1 MPDKTVSQKKAF
13 NLKHVLKSKGFSAFS
28 AALLAIFL
36 GLVFGFIVMT
46 AASPA
51 NAFPGFFM
59 VLSGGFKRL
68 GDVFYFATPI
78 LMTGLSVGFAFKM
91 GLFNIGASGQY
102 TMGMFFALY
111 AGFMLKPSE
120 GIHWVICVLAG
131 LVGGLLWGIIP
142 GIFNALLNVNEVITS
157 IMFNYIGMFLV
168 DMFIQRNGAMY
179 ISSKTR
185 TAYLPASAQ
194 LPSLGI
200 KNSSVNISFFIAIFI
215 AAVLF
220 IILNKTTFGYELK
233 ATGYNRFASQYAGM
247 NGKRNIILTM
257 AIAGALSGLGGA
269 FAILAP
275 STIPG
280 SSMTY
285 EPINII
291 AANGFNGIAV
301 ALLGN
306 SSPIGIVFSAL
317 FISHIQRGGTLASL
331 FGYKPEIIDIVIS
344 VIIYFSAFSMLMK
357 TMLGRFI
364 KKRQSKKVT
373 TPGINNLNESKE
385 SAEGKGE
392 ENKSEEND
400 REESESEEDKSGEK
414 NIEEAY
420 SAEGEGEES
429 KSEENDREE
438 SESEE
443 DKSGE
448 KNIEEAY
455 SKEDESEEGKNK
467 ADTSKEGNNREDEC
481 KDENPKN
488 PINKA
493 LENNEKEEA

>member
-1 MPDKTVSQKKAF
+1 MPDKIVKQGKAF
-13 NLKHVLKSKGFSAFS
+13 DFKNVLKSKSFSAFT
-28 AALLAIFL
+28 AALFAIFL
-36 GLVFGFIVMT
+36 GLVFGFVVMIV
-46 AASPA
+46 ASPA
-51 NAFPGFFM
+51 NSLPGFWM
-59 VLSGGFKRL
+59 VLIGGFKRL

-120 GIHWVICVLAG
+120 SIHWLVCVLAG
-131 LVGGLLWGIIP
+131 LLGGLLWGLIP
-142 GIFNALLNVNEVITS
+142 GFFNALLNVNVVITS
-157 IMFNYIGMFLV
+157 IMFNYIGMYLV
-168 DMFIQRNGAMY
+168 DMLIQGNGTMY
-179 ISSKTR
+179 VSSKTR

-200 KNSSVNISFFIAIFI
+200 RNSSVNISIFIAIFI
-215 AAVLF
+215 AIVLF
-220 IILNKTTFGYELK
+220 IILNKTVFGYELK

-247 NGKRNIILTM
+247 NGKRNIIATM

-306 SSPIGIVFSAL
+306 SSPIGIIFSAL

-331 FGYKPEIIDIVIS
+331 FGYKPEIIDVVIS

-357 TMLGRFI
+357 TMLGTII
-364 KKRQSKKVT
+364 KKRREMKSRDHVEAGAMDDANTVNIAEALNDDKKGV
-373 TPGINNLNESKE
+373 K
-385 SAEGKGE
+385 
-392 ENKSEEND
+392 
-400 REESESEEDKSGEK
+400 
-414 NIEEAY
+414 
-420 SAEGEGEES
+420 
-429 KSEENDREE
+429 
-438 SESEE
+438 
-443 DKSGE
+443 
-448 KNIEEAY
+448 
-455 SKEDESEEGKNK
+455 
-467 ADTSKEGNNREDEC
+467 
-481 KDENPKN
+481 
-488 PINKA
+488 
-493 LENNEKEEA
+493 